1 MSLDRGDR
9 IRSCPCAMLRAS
21 VLSRCRIT
29 VVALALAVAAC
40 GGEPAVSGQDPT
52 EPEPPVSDVVPAQSF
67 RISVDWVDG
76 TQVASGEARHRLHAR
91 PLDEVLGDRGFQP
104 NNRGAD
110 HALELLDRDGTVLES
125 HPVYVQHVAVDPGP
139 DFEQWEAVFQDP
151 PDFASFRF
159 VHGSRTV
166 HEQSLSPNAPEV
178 SFSGLEQGQVF
189 ASDAQFWF
197 ELLIDDKDH
206 DDLELLILVSVDGGP
221 YMYDRAGFSASRS
234 LSSSFQGLSSMGP
247 IIAEDYG
254 SPFAVSSG
262 VRTHKIP
269 RIVAEGSQAVRLLA
283 VVSDGGRVTA
293 AQSPVFVL
301 EPF

>member
-1 MSLDRGDR
+1 MSLDGGDR
-9 IRSCPCAMLRAS
+9 IRSCPCAS

-52 EPEPPVSDVVPAQSF
+52 EPEPPVSGVVPAQSL
-67 RISVDWVDG
+67 RINVDWVDG
-76 TQVASGEARHRLHAR
+76 TQVASGEARHWLHAR
-91 PLDEVLGDRGFQP
+91 PLDEVLGDREFRQDS
-104 NNRGAD
+104 RGAD

-125 HPVYVQHVAVDPGP
+125 HPVYVHHVAVDPGP

-159 VHGSRTV
+159 VHGSQTV
-166 HEQSLSPNAPEV
+166 HEQYLSPNAPEV
-178 SFSGLEQGQVF
+178 SFSRLEQGQVF

-206 DDLELLILVSVDGGP
+206 DDLDLLILVSVDGGR
-221 YMYDRAGFSASRS
+221 YMYDRAGFSASSS
-234 LSSSFQGLSSMGP
+234 LNSSFQGLSTMRH
-247 IIAEDYG
+247 ITAEDYG

-262 VRTHKIP
+262 VRTRKIP